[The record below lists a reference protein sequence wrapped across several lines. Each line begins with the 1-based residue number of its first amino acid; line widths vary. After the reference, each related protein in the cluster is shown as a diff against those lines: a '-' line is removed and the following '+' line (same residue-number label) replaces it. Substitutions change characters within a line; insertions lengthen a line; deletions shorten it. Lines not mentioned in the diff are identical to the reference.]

1 MTWVRLRAR
10 WSPAY
15 RAAGSTGAMTR
26 LMIAEHFNVAE
37 TYILT
42 GTAYRHAISGAK
54 TTAEAR
60 QVLQDYAFTAG
71 DPATARLTEDVGP
84 DILVRCSPVI
94 PFSWAWFPRELF
106 DAPVVAHGADE
117 LNGAIRQAWLRMV
130 DAALLVRAVHAGVT
144 EAEYLGTASM
154 AVLAQSAELH
164 PGLSGRAWSPN
175 AGLCEQDAVVRCTL
189 DTAGTNDAA
198 WEWVVGASG
207 GIIRRPTPT
216 PADERPV
223 IQAAQLA
230 TQLGVTA
237 AGPCVLDWTWDGQA
251 LTLLAARPVTVAP
264 GVRVFSRTALARL
277 APNPLS
283 PMAAS
288 VFAELVQNLVRD
300 SCAMLFGSRGPQ
312 VPDDAARVVDGTVYL
327 DETFTRHALAQAG
340 LPRDTLEA
348 LLVQQRLPG
357 RSRPSPA
364 MAIRFTRTMRAVAA
378 VHLIVPRF
386 DRWVSDNGSRLVEL
400 NTAPVSV
407 SNVENG
413 IDQLRQLLS
422 LMRPLLLDL
431 LLLLASSSFQAHEL
445 KRALARQN
453 MQDHIGEALQAAGDT
468 AGLNPWT
475 HIDRIAARIPDE
487 SARSATEALAAGD
500 PDRALKIICADTT
513 IERDIEAFVRAFS
526 FFRTAI
532 VDVGS
537 PTLQERSDLLP
548 AALLRARETGA
559 AARAE
564 AAGDPAAWLDAL
576 PGGSNALLKKRFNA
590 MTRISAV
597 TEKAWFY
604 AAVSLSRA
612 RLLLLRIGDLLA
624 EKGQL
629 DGRNDILLLAL
640 DEVQQERDLLP
651 VIADRQRTGAPAPD
665 IIITGDQRS

>member
-1 MTWVRLRAR
+1 M
-10 WSPAY
+10 
-15 RAAGSTGAMTR
+15 
-26 LMIAEHFNVAE
+26 
-37 TYILT
+37 
-42 GTAYRHAISGAK
+42 
-54 TTAEAR
+54 EA
-60 QVLQDYAFTAG
+60 
-71 DPATARLTEDVGP
+71 VGP

-94 PFSWAWFPRELF
+94 PFSWTWFPRELF
-106 DAPVVAHGADE
+106 DAPAVAHGTDE
-117 LNGAIRQAWLRMV
+117 LNEAIRQTWLRLV
-130 DAALLVRAVHAGVT
+130 DSALLERAVSAGVT
-144 EAEYLGTASM
+144 EVEYMGTASM

-175 AGLCEQDAVVRCTL
+175 SDLCEQNAIVQCTL
-189 DTAGTNDAA
+189 DTAGTDDAA
-198 WEWVVGASG
+198 WEWVISASG
-207 GIIRRPTPT
+207 DVIRRPTPT

-230 TQLGVTA
+230 TQLGA
-237 AGPCVLDWTWDGQA
+237 AAAVPCVLDWTWDGQA
-251 LTLLAARPVTVAP
+251 LTLLAARPIAVPP

-288 VFAELVQNLVRD
+288 ILAELLQNLVRD
-300 SCAMLFGSRGPQ
+300 SCAMLFGSRSPR

-340 LPRDTLEA
+340 LPRSALEA
-348 LLVQQRLPG
+348 LLVQQRLPD
-357 RSRPSPA
+357 RSRLSPA
-364 MAIRFTRTMRAVAA
+364 MMIRFARTMRAAAA

-400 NTAPVSV
+400 NAAPVSV

-431 LLLLASSSFQAHEL
+431 LLLLASSSFQAHGL

-453 MQDHIGEALQAAGDT
+453 MQDHIGEALQAAADT

-500 PDRALKIICADTT
+500 PDRALKTICADTT
-513 IERDIEAFVRAFS
+513 IERDIEAFVRTFS

-532 VDVGS
+532 IDVGS

-564 AAGDPAAWLDAL
+564 AAGSPAAWLDAL
-576 PGGSNALLKKRFNA
+576 PGGSNALLKKRFDA
-590 MTRISAV
+590 MMRISAV

-604 AAVSLSRA
+604 VAVSLSRA

-624 EKGQL
+624 ERGQL

-640 DEVQQERDLLP
+640 DEMQQEQDLRST
-651 VIADRQRTGAPAPD
+651 AAGRRRSAAPAPD
-665 IIITGDQRS
+665 IIVIGDQRS